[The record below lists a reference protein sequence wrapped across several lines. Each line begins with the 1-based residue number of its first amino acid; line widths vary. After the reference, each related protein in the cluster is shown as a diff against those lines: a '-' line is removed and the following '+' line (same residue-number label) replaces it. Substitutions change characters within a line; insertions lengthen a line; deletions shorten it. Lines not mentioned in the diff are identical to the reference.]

1 MGFSFFN
8 PPDWVVVEGFFAE
21 AGDVALVSY
30 WAWAGIASWSS
41 TERVR
46 LCQGGGLPAQE
57 GGMGD
62 QVHEIL
68 THFFSA
74 RALTGFKSAPYLG
87 HLDERLL
94 CQPLGWMGQPGF
106 TNLEGG
112 EAG

>member
-1 MGFSFFN
+1 
-8 PPDWVVVEGFFAE
+8 
-21 AGDVALVSY
+21 
-30 WAWAGIASWSS
+30 
-41 TERVR
+41 
-46 LCQGGGLPAQE
+46 
-57 GGMGD
+57 MGD

-94 CQPLGWMGQPGF
+94 CQPLGWMGQSGF